1 MPARKRC
8 RPPQDEKG
16 LSIAREER
24 SRSEPRASNPKRLA
38 REVRKFVTENKRTVD
53 RYLEGFRRSDHAMV
67 LSCLTDDVEWVIPGM
82 FHIRGKV
89 AFDREIENEAFSGS
103 PTIVVTRLTEENNVV
118 VAEGTVRAHR
128 KEGGVLHAVFC
139 DAFEMA
145 GAQIKKLTSYLME
158 VKEESEPNSA
168 RS

>member
-1 MPARKRC
+1 
-8 RPPQDEKG
+8 
-16 LSIAREER
+16 
-24 SRSEPRASNPKRLA
+24 
-38 REVRKFVTENKRTVD
+38 
-53 RYLEGFRRSDHAMV
+53 MV

-82 FHIRGKV
+82 FHIRGKKS
-89 AFDREIENEAFSGS
+89 FDKEIENEAFTGS

-158 VKEESEPNSA
+158 VKEESEQAGKGPD
-168 RS
+168 